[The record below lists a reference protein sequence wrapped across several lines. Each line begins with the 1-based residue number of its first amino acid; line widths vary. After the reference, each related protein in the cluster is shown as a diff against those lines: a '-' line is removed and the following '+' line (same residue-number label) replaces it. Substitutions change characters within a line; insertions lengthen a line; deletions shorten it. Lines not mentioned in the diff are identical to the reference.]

1 MFKKAIIAVAFAAL
15 AFGQMA
21 KAQNVQMF
29 YDFGKDRQY
38 ITTTFEMYKADK
50 FGDTF
55 WFIDHNFATSSQYD
69 AGVASAV
76 NGTYFEIERGINFWQ
91 DSALKDLSAHVE
103 YDGSSWGAGIVCL
116 GAKYFLHSAD
126 YSNMLTLYLMYDQHI
141 GVGSA
146 DIPVKFSAVWGMNN
160 LFGARG
166 LVFSGFAD
174 FWWEDHE
181 WYAVAQNPDAEPGIT
196 KCVFISEPQLWY
208 NIGHFFNCENLYIG
222 GEVEVSCNFS
232 GKVAAATRGWEVN
245 PAAGIKWVF

>member
-91 DSALKDLSAHVE
+91 DSALKDFSAHIE
-103 YDGSSWGAGIVCL
+103 YDGSSWGAAIFCV
-116 GAKYFLHSAD
+116 GAKYFFHNAD
-126 YSNMLTLYLMYDQHI
+126 FSNTLTLYLMYDQHF
-141 GVGSA
+141 GVGKA

-160 LFGARG
+160 LFGVKG
-166 LVFSGFAD
+166 LTFKGFAD
-174 FWWEDHE
+174 FWGNNTPFLDGT
-181 WYAVAQNPDAEPGIT
+181 VGKFSFLT
-196 KCVFISEPQLWY
+196 EPQVWINLGSAFD
-208 NIGHFFNCENLYIG
+208 GHLDLG
-222 GEVEVSCNFS
+222 TEVELSYNFAGNQGFMCN
-232 GKVAAATRGWEVN
+232 
-245 PAAGIKWVF
+245 PCAGLRWTF